1 MTVQTRMFPIR
12 KVRRRSTRGAEA
24 GAGLKAQGRGNPG
37 PGPGLERSGDTEVGL
52 GIERGAE
59 VGIADGAE
67 AGRGAETGGEA
78 EAGIGDGAGAAAGA
92 TGGAERG
99 RGPTPDQSHGT
110 RAAIIPPNA
119 ALTQTM
125 MWR

>member
-24 GAGLKAQGRGNPG
+24 GAGLKAQERGS
-37 PGPGLERSGDTEVGL
+37 PGPGLEKSGGTEVGL
-52 GIERGAE
+52 GTERGAE

-67 AGRGAETGGEA
+67 VGRGAGTGGEA
-78 EAGIGDGAGAAAGA
+78 GAGIGDGAGAAAGA
-92 TGGAERG
+92 RGGAERG
-99 RGPTPDQSHGT
+99 PGPTPDQSHGT

-119 ALTQTM
+119 ALILTM

>member
-1 MTVQTRMFPIR
+1 MFPIR

-24 GAGLKAQGRGNPG
+24 GAGLKAQERGS
-37 PGPGLERSGDTEVGL
+37 PGPGLEKSGGTEVGL
-52 GIERGAE
+52 GTERGAE

-67 AGRGAETGGEA
+67 AGRGAGTGGEA
-78 EAGIGDGAGAAAGA
+78 GAGIGDGAGAAAGA
-92 TGGAERG
+92 TRGTERG
-99 RGPTPDQSHGT
+99 PGPAPDQSHVTT

-119 ALTQTM
+119 ALILTM